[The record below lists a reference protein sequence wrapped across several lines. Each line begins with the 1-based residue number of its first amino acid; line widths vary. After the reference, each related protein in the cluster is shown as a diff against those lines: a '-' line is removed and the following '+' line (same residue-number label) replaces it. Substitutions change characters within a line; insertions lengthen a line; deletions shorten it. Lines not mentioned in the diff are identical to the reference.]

1 MSAHKSKIKKKLR
14 RNHKKEDFRP
24 FFPDPKIS

>member
-1 MSAHKSKIKKKLR
+1 MSAHKRKIKKKLG
-14 RNHKKEDFRP
+14 RNHKKEDFRS